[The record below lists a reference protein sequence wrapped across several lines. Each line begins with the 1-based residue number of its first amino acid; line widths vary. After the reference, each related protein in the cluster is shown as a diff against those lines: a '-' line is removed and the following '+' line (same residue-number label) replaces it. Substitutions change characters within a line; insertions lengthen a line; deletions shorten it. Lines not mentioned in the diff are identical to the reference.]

1 MKVCGE
7 VTWSRR
13 QKEKEACPQ
22 GGESNSAPHPCLWL
36 RWPHK
41 DNQWCHLIQPPAS
54 HLTLAATAS
63 MLAGT
68 IHSKVLGFFSR
79 E

>member
-1 MKVCGE
+1 MPGAGGVDVKATLHLALVHGPGDRGG
-7 VTWSRR
+7 VTPS
-13 QKEKEACPQ
+13 QTP
-22 GGESNSAPHPCLWL
+22 SP
-36 RWPHK
+36 
-41 DNQWCHLIQPPAS
+41 

-68 IHSKVLGFFSR
+68 MHSKVLGFFSR